1 MHFSA
6 WRLAAGLTFR
16 FLIQHSAD
24 VWKMQALL
32 EEVRKYPSSICHNI
46 EYNIGCRWTGL
57 CKPIEQLTS
66 LQQDPKY
73 FTTPTLQQ
81 DNWAWPVCFNLNS
94 FYYSCHKLI
103 MLQSCSPFSYCSLLD
118 DGVWHARWAK
128 EVSKTSIH
136 AVLLNMKLDMLLTCE
151 DLGHTFLQAPHLNLR
166 EPTTYASYKRGVEL
180 GGHQDN
186 SYNSNFFLPVT
197 HAQPLS

>member
-1 MHFSA
+1 
-6 WRLAAGLTFR
+6 
-16 FLIQHSAD
+16 
-24 VWKMQALL
+24 
-32 EEVRKYPSSICHNI
+32 
-46 EYNIGCRWTGL
+46 
-57 CKPIEQLTS
+57 
-66 LQQDPKY
+66 
-73 FTTPTLQQ
+73 
-81 DNWAWPVCFNLNS
+81 
-94 FYYSCHKLI
+94 
-103 MLQSCSPFSYCSLLD
+103 
-118 DGVWHARWAK
+118 
-128 EVSKTSIH
+128 VSKTSIH

>member
-6 WRLAAGLTFR
+6 WRCAAGLTFR

-32 EEVRKYPSSICHNI
+32 EEVTKYPSSICRNI

-57 CKPIEQLTS
+57 CKPIEQLTN

-73 FTTPTLQQ
+73 SMTPTLQQ

-103 MLQSCSPFSYCSLLD
+103 MLQPCSPSSYCSLLD
-118 DGVWHARWAK
+118 DGVWHVRWAK
-128 EVSKTSIH
+128 EVRKTRID
-136 AVLLNMKLDMLLTCE
+136 AVILNMLNMLLTCE

-180 GGHQDN
+180 GGHQDKE
-186 SYNSNFFLPVT
+186 LL
-197 HAQPLS
+197 Q